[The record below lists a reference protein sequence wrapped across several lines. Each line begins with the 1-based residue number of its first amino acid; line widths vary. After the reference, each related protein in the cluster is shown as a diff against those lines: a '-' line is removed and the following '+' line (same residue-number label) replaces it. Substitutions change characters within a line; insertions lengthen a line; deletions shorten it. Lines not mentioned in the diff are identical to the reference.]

1 MRIAHVSIGSLPP
14 VFSASGGAIQRWVG
28 ELAAEQARRGHSVVV
43 VSPGPSTRSA
53 TVNGV
58 HVKYIRCRFN
68 QPWAHIE
75 FQVRALSWLI
85 RSATA
90 PDIIH
95 FHSEPEGGFLSS
107 WSSAT
112 RVLSYNN
119 FYFRG
124 GRQRPFYRLYRHL
137 LHRFDLLLPCSE
149 YCRDASADYWRLSPS
164 QLRVSYAGVD
174 VHAFRPDER
183 RRRAERITL
192 GVKGPVIL
200 YVGRICKQKGTDTLL
215 EAYEHVRA
223 RTQDADL
230 VLVGP
235 IEQFDARDVKAVHK
249 WKDLIENAGAMYI
262 GAVADE
268 RLPRLYNAAD
278 VFVMPTAELEMF
290 GMAAV
295 EAEACGVPVVAS
307 DHGGLRETVPTECG
321 ARFPPGDATALAD
334 AVMGL
339 LTDDVR
345 RHACA
350 ERARAHALQFAWPQV
365 AARLETLYAHRR

>member
-1 MRIAHVSIGSLPP
+1 
-14 VFSASGGAIQRWVG
+14 
-28 ELAAEQARRGHSVVV
+28 
-43 VSPGPSTRSA
+43 
-53 TVNGV
+53 
-58 HVKYIRCRFN
+58 
-68 QPWAHIE
+68 
-75 FQVRALSWLI
+75 
-85 RSATA
+85 
-90 PDIIH
+90 
-95 FHSEPEGGFLSS
+95 
-107 WSSAT
+107 
-112 RVLSYNN
+112 
-119 FYFRG
+119 
-124 GRQRPFYRLYRHL
+124 
-137 LHRFDLLLPCSE
+137 
-149 YCRDASADYWRLSPS
+149 
-164 QLRVSYAGVD
+164 VSYAGVD
-174 VHAFRPDER
+174 VHAFRPDEC
-183 RRRAERITL
+183 RRRAERVTL

-215 EAYEHVRA
+215 EAYEHLRA

-249 WKDLIENAGAMYI
+249 WKDLIANAGAMYL

-350 ERARAHALQFAWPQV
+350 ERARAHALRFAWPRV
-365 AARLETLYAHRR
+365 AARLETLYARGH